1 MRKFSILLLTLPL
14 LAGCTAA
21 PSATDL
27 GDDCAGVSVFVNFS
41 GEGQNIAKCV
51 TFSGETELTKTILEA
66 ASVITEGTLTYGDQ
80 VVCRVNGVPS
90 VEVPLEVEGNDP
102 HLETCQDMPP
112 AFAYWAL
119 WVKKSGSSDWEYATE
134 GVGSL
139 QLSAGDS
146 VGLAFSLAGQTPT
159 PEGE

>member
-1 MRKFSILLLTLPL
+1 MRKFLVLLLALPL
-14 LAGCTAA
+14 IAGCTSA

-27 GDDCAGVSVFVNFS
+27 GSDCAGVSVFVNFS

-51 TFSGETELTKTILEA
+51 TFSGESELTKTILEA
-66 ASVITEGTLTYGDQ
+66 ASVITEGTATYGDQ
-80 VVCRVNGVPS
+80 VVCRVNNVPS
-90 VEVPLEVEGNDP
+90 ADEPLEVEGNDP

-119 WVKKSGSSDWEYATE
+119 WVKKSGSSEWEYATE

-146 VGLAFSLAGQTPT
+146 VGLAFSLAGQTPN
-159 PEGE
+159 PEGK

>member
-1 MRKFSILLLTLPL
+1 MRKFFSLLLALPL
-14 LAGCTAA
+14 MAGCTTA
-21 PSATDL
+21 PSATEL
-27 GDDCAGVSVFVNFS
+27 GSECEGVKVFVNFS

-51 TFSGETELTKTILEA
+51 TFSGETEITKTVLEA
-66 ASVITEGTLTYGDQ
+66 ASVITEGTATYGDQ
-80 VVCRVNGVPS
+80 VVCRVNNVPS
-90 VEVPLEVEGNDP
+90 AEVALEVEGNDP

-139 QLSAGDS
+139 ELSAGDS

-159 PEGE
+159 PEGK

>member
-1 MRKFSILLLTLPL
+1 MRKFFSLLLALPL
-14 LAGCTAA
+14 MAGCTSA
-21 PSATDL
+21 PSATEL
-27 GDDCAGVSVFVNFS
+27 GSECEGVSVFVNFS
-41 GEGQNIAKCV
+41 GEGQNISKCV
-51 TFSGETELTKTILEA
+51 TFSGDTELTKTILEA
-66 ASVITEGTLTYGDQ
+66 ASVKTEGTTTYGDQ
-80 VVCRVNGVPS
+80 VVCRVNNVPS
-90 VEVPLEVEGNDP
+90 ADVPLEVEGNDP
-102 HLETCQDMPP
+102 HLETCEDMPP

-119 WVKKSGSSDWEYATE
+119 WVKKSGSSEWEYATE

>member
-1 MRKFSILLLTLPL
+1 MRKFFSLLLLLPL
-14 LAGCTAA
+14 MAGCTNA

-27 GDDCAGVSVFVNFS
+27 GSECEGVKVFVNFS

-51 TFSGETELTKTILEA
+51 TFSGDTELTKTILEA
-66 ASVITEGTLTYGDQ
+66 ASVITEGTATYGDQ
-80 VVCRVNGVPS
+80 VVCRVNNVPAAD
-90 VEVPLEVEGNDP
+90 VALEVEGNAP

-119 WVKKSGSSDWEYATE
+119 WVKKSGSSEWGYATE

>member
-1 MRKFSILLLTLPL
+1 MRKFLVLLLATPL
-14 LAGCTAA
+14 IAGCTSA

-27 GDDCAGVSVFVNFS
+27 GSDCAGVSVFVNFS

-51 TFSGETELTKTILEA
+51 T
-66 ASVITEGTLTYGDQ
+66 
-80 VVCRVNGVPS
+80 
-90 VEVPLEVEGNDP
+90 
-102 HLETCQDMPP
+102 PP

-119 WVKKSGSSDWEYATE
+119 WVKKSGSSEWEYATE

-159 PEGE
+159 PEGK

>member
-14 LAGCTAA
+14 IAGCTAA

-27 GDDCAGVSVFVNFS
+27 AEDCAGVRVFVNFS

-51 TFSGETELTKTILEA
+51 TFSSESELTKTILQA
-66 ASVITEGTLTYGDQ
+66 ASVVTEGTVTYGDQ
-80 VVCRVNGVPS
+80 VVCRVNNVPS
-90 VEVPLEVEGNDP
+90 AEVPLEVEGNDP

-119 WVKKSGSSDWEYATE
+119 WVKKSGSPDWEYATE

>member
-1 MRKFSILLLTLPL
+1 MRKFLVLLLALPL
-14 LAGCTAA
+14 IAGCTSA
-21 PSATDL
+21 PLATDL
-27 GDDCAGVSVFVNFS
+27 SSDCAGVSVFVNFS
-41 GEGQNIAKCV
+41 GESQNIAKCV
-51 TFSGETELTKTILEA
+51 TFSGESELTKTILEA
-66 ASVITEGTLTYGDQ
+66 ASVITEGTATYGDQ
-80 VVCRVNGVPS
+80 VVCRVNNVPS
-90 VEVPLEVEGNDP
+90 ADEPLEVEGNDP

-119 WVKKSGSSDWEYATE
+119 WVKKSGSSEWEYATE

-159 PEGE
+159 PEGK